1 MDSINILSKQKID
14 LRESAFSLEQKA
26 AFLDEL
32 LSFIED
38 KVFGFLMEQTE
49 SEENLTISRAK
60 KLLNSK
66 SA

>member
-1 MDSINILSKQKID
+1 MDSINILSKQKIG
-14 LRESAFSLEQKA
+14 LRKSAFSLEQKA

-49 SEENLTISRAK
+49 SEENLTINKAK